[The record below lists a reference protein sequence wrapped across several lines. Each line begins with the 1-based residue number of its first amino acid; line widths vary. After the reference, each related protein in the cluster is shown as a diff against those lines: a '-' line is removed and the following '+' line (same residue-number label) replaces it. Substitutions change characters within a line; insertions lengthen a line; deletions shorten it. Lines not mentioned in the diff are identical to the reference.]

1 MINKLELIDMI
12 DTILMKAICGDIQNE
27 TLLTEMD
34 DETLE
39 LLLIGIWEDLES
51 NDGFGEFARFG
62 VNVGQA

>member
-12 DTILMKAICGDIQNE
+12 DMILMKAICGDIQNE

-62 VNVGQA
+62 VNVGEA

>member
-1 MINKLELIDMI
+1 MMNKPELIDMI
-12 DTILMKAICGDIQNE
+12 DVILMKAICGDIQNE
-27 TLLTEMD
+27 TLLTEVD

-62 VNVGQA
+62 VNVAEA

>member
-1 MINKLELIDMI
+1 MRNTPELIDMI
-12 DTILMKAICGDIQNE
+12 DVILMKAICSDIQNE

-51 NDGFGEFARFG
+51 NDCFGEFAMYG
-62 VNVGQA
+62 VQIGEA

>member
-1 MINKLELIDMI
+1 MKNIPELIDMI
-12 DTILMKAICGDIQNE
+12 DVILMKAICSDIQNE

-51 NDGFGEFARFG
+51 NDGFGEFAMYG
-62 VNVGQA
+62 VQIGEA

>member
-1 MINKLELIDMI
+1 MNKPELIDMI
-12 DTILMKAICGDIQNE
+12 DVILMKAICGDIQNE

-62 VNVGQA
+62 VNVAEA

>member
-1 MINKLELIDMI
+1 MNKPELIDMI
-12 DTILMKAICGDIQNE
+12 DVILMKAICGDIQNE
-27 TLLTEMD
+27 TLLTEVD

-62 VNVGQA
+62 VNVAEA

>member
-1 MINKLELIDMI
+1 MRNTPELIDMI
-12 DTILMKAICGDIQNE
+12 DVILMKAICSDIQNE

-51 NDGFGEFARFG
+51 NDGFGEFAMYG
-62 VNVGQA
+62 VQIGEA

>member
-1 MINKLELIDMI
+1 MRNTPELIDMI
-12 DTILMKAICGDIQNE
+12 DVILMKAICNDIQNE
-27 TLLTEMD
+27 KLLTEMD

-62 VNVGQA
+62 VNVGEA

>member
-62 VNVGQA
+62 VNVGEA